1 MTDDDADADGDPQ
14 PREVVTVPHTALAPG
29 LLQAVVESFVLREGT
44 DYGEHE
50 LALDD
55 KVARVMR
62 QLTRGEATIVYDPET
77 DSVGITRAR

>member
-1 MTDDDADADGDPQ
+1 M
-14 PREVVTVPHTALAPG
+14 
-29 LLQAVVESFVLREGT
+29 VESFVLREGT

-50 LALDD
+50 LALEE

-77 DSVGITRAR
+77 ESVGITRGR